1 MKNIPQANQIAGFE
15 SSTGQTKKSLAAGH
29 QTTANFGGSVIS
41 AGSIHVHDP
50 RRVLRRLRDFKV
62 SRYPV
67 LLPVWDHVHV

>member
-41 AGSIHVHDP
+41 AGTIHVHD
-50 RRVLRRLRDFKV
+50 LK
-62 SRYPV
+62 
-67 LLPVWDHVHV
+67 W